1 MSWLKQ
7 YTYKQMATAMMWVL
21 AGCGT
26 IVLLAA
32 AVKQNN
38 QRLCYGVDV
47 RITGASKH
55 LFINEQDVKKIL
67 NDYSEVKPT
76 GGPVQSIDLRKI
88 ERIIERDVWVKNAEL
103 YVDINGILQVRVDE
117 REPVARIFTESNNSY
132 YIDISLKMLPLSE
145 KVTARVPV
153 FTGFPA
159 ETAIL
164 NNKEKNLLKDVYLL
178 ADAISKEPFLH
189 ALTEQIHIQHGKFEI
204 IPKIGDQLILL
215 GDSENYE
222 QKLKNLK
229 LFYQKVMTK
238 TSWNRYSE
246 INLQFK
252 NQIVAK
258 LRTKEDV
265 VADSLRTMQLM
276 KLIADY
282 TEKMAGDT
290 VLNVAGGQE
299 PVNDI
304 SIILQS
310 VQRDEEPLTSDIV
323 AAPSSGVSGFAAIP
337 GAVKPAPVK
346 TPVAQPKATTTV
358 KPVQKST
365 KQTPKQTIN
374 HKKNQPKPVV
384 KPRATENKKPKA
396 VMQRTEPKPNN
407 DY

>member
-1 MSWLKQ
+1 MSWLKR
-7 YTYKQMATAMMWVL
+7 YKRNQIAAAIVWML

-32 AVKQNN
+32 AVKKNN
-38 QRLCYGVDV
+38 NRLCYGVEV
-47 RITGASKH
+47 HITGASKH

-67 NDYSEVKPT
+67 NDYSEVKPD

-88 ERIIERDVWVKNAEL
+88 EKIIERDVWVKNAEL

-117 REPVARIFTESNNSY
+117 REPVARIFTVSNNSY
-132 YIDISLKMLPLSE
+132 YIDSSLKMLPLSE
-145 KVTARVPV
+145 KVAARVPV

-164 NNKEKNLLKDVYLL
+164 NDREKKLLKEVYLL
-178 ADAISKEPFLH
+178 ADAISNDPFLN
-189 ALTEQIHIQHGKFEI
+189 ALTEQVNIQRGKFEI
-204 IPKIGDQLILL
+204 IPKIGDQIILL
-215 GDSENYE
+215 GDSEEYE
-222 QKLKNLK
+222 QKLENLK

-252 NQIVAK
+252 NQVVAK
-258 LRTKEDV
+258 WRSKEEV
-265 VADSLRTMQLM
+265 IADSLRTMQLM

-290 VLNVAGGQE
+290 VFNVAGGKEQ
-299 PVNDI
+299 PDDI

-310 VQRDEEPLTSDIV
+310 VQRDEEPAMTEPVTTTPPLV
-323 AAPSSGVSGFAAIP
+323 GSGFTTIP

-346 TPVAQPKATTTV
+346 VPTVAPKASIPV
-358 KPVQKST
+358 KPVQKQT
-365 KQTPKQTIN
+365 KQTIH
-374 HKKNQPKPVV
+374 HKKNQSKPVV
-384 KPRATENKKPKA
+384 KPRSTETQKPKA
-396 VMQRTEPKPNN
+396 VMQRANSKPDN